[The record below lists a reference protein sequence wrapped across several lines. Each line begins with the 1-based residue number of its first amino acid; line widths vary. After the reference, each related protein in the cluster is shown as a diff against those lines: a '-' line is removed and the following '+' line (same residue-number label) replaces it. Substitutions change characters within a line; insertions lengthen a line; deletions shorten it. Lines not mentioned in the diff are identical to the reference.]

1 VGQRTVVRCPSCGWD
16 QKPERLGL
24 TSDGSFDEVNA
35 QPNELCVR
43 VDTYSGR
50 GRICVERHAAPPHIA
65 LGIRAML
72 KFRLAQVEAELAAA
86 GIELP
91 DD

>member
-1 VGQRTVVRCPSCGWD
+1 MGQRVVVRCPSCGWD

-24 TSDGSFDEVNA
+24 APDGSFDPKNA

-43 VDTYSGR
+43 VDTYGGR

-65 LGIRAML
+65 LGIWRML
-72 KFRLAQVEAELAAA
+72 RYRLAQVEAELAAA
-86 GIELP
+86 GVELP